1 MLSLC
6 ALTYIYI
13 YSTDDDDVNA
23 SLITATGDGRRT
35 LAFALPSHPSVLVFY
50 RWQGGMSELE
60 RNRALMR
67 RQQRK
72 NAQHSASSFTTVF
85 DAFTRLLE
93 SKITPAL
100 LVGVVSYYTFFVK
113 NKDAAVKLNE
123 RARIDYA
130 NMMHTAREQQQ
141 QQQQYQQ
148 NGRDSP
154 QFKRRDSRKLYR
166 EFDPK
171 KFRKE
176 VLVPKEQMK
185 MKMRSKQMKT
195 DDENAPAGARNE

>member
-1 MLSLC
+1 
-6 ALTYIYI
+6 
-13 YSTDDDDVNA
+13 
-23 SLITATGDGRRT
+23 
-35 LAFALPSHPSVLVFY
+35 
-50 RWQGGMSELE
+50 
-60 RNRALMR
+60 MR

>member
-1 MLSLC
+1 
-6 ALTYIYI
+6 
-13 YSTDDDDVNA
+13 
-23 SLITATGDGRRT
+23 
-35 LAFALPSHPSVLVFY
+35 
-50 RWQGGMSELE
+50 
-60 RNRALMR
+60 
-67 RQQRK
+67 
-72 NAQHSASSFTTVF
+72 
-85 DAFTRLLE
+85 
-93 SKITPAL
+93 
-100 LVGVVSYYTFFVK
+100 
-113 NKDAAVKLNE
+113 
-123 RARIDYA
+123 
-130 NMMHTAREQQQ
+130 MMHTAREQQQ

>member
-1 MLSLC
+1 
-6 ALTYIYI
+6 
-13 YSTDDDDVNA
+13 
-23 SLITATGDGRRT
+23 
-35 LAFALPSHPSVLVFY
+35 
-50 RWQGGMSELE
+50 
-60 RNRALMR
+60 MR

-85 DAFTRLLE
+85 DVFTRVLE

-141 QQQQYQQ
+141 QQRQYQQ

-154 QFKRRDSRKLYR
+154 QFKRRDSRNCTANSI
-166 EFDPK
+166 
-171 KFRKE
+171 RKSSGRSFSSE
-176 VLVPKEQMK
+176 EK
-185 MKMRSKQMKT
+185 MKMMTSKQMKT
-195 DDENAPAGARNE
+195 DKNAPAGLPNAKSKAPRVVHFLVARVWRVWRVRSRTQKMYT